1 MTRST
6 SARFESYDQDCLV
19 LILPVILH
27 QSSPVSFTHSGRADG
42 FLSLRLLPVFNYR
55 LVALTSPHPKQR
67 TIWQAAQVAEVLKRL
82 LRGSDE
88 SALLAYQIAFDL
100 VESEHQHFVM
110 EVNKNLPQKKKA
122 ETECAAEEKT
132 EVAQAGEMA
141 AASPVGGE
149 EQALATP
156 VVATSGMELDGEG
169 EGPEEN
175 EEFSGRMEKLRQVL
189 VDGFGIDL
197 SLNFLYKM
205 NKTDLLLMKNIKG
218 ALETRNSVL
227 HNVTVVAHGY
237 MQAGTTVS
245 FGRRSSI
252 LSTH

>member
-1 MTRST
+1 M
-6 SARFESYDQDCLV
+6 
-19 LILPVILH
+19 
-27 QSSPVSFTHSGRADG
+27 
-42 FLSLRLLPVFNYR
+42 
-55 LVALTSPHPKQR
+55 
-67 TIWQAAQVAEVLKRL
+67 AEVLKEL

-110 EVNKNLPQKKKA
+110 EVNKNLPQKKTPEA
-122 ETECAAEEKT
+122 EPADAAEEKKDGA
-132 EVAQAGEMA
+132 EAGAEA
-141 AASPVGGE
+141 AAPAEGE
-149 EQALATP
+149 DSAPPAPPAAT
-156 VVATSGMELDGEG
+156 GMEMDD
-169 EGPEEN
+169 EGPEES

-205 NKTDLLLMKNIKG
+205 NQTDLLLMKNIKG

-245 FGRRSSI
+245 S
-252 LSTH
+252 

>member
-1 MTRST
+1 M
-6 SARFESYDQDCLV
+6 
-19 LILPVILH
+19 
-27 QSSPVSFTHSGRADG
+27 
-42 FLSLRLLPVFNYR
+42 
-55 LVALTSPHPKQR
+55 
-67 TIWQAAQVAEVLKRL
+67 LKDL

-110 EVNKNLPQKKKA
+110 EVNKHMPQQKT
-122 ETECAAEEKT
+122 TEAVPAGSAEEKKEGT
-132 EVAQAGEMA
+132 EGGAEAAAAAPAEGEVAA
-141 AASPVGGE
+141 AAAP
-149 EQALATP
+149 AA
-156 VVATSGMELDGEG
+156 SGMEVDNEVH
-169 EGPEEN
+169 EPEES
-175 EEFSGRMEKLRQVL
+175 EEFLGRMDKLRQVL

-245 FGRRSSI
+245 CFWMQDV
-252 LSTH
+252 

>member
-1 MTRST
+1 M
-6 SARFESYDQDCLV
+6 
-19 LILPVILH
+19 
-27 QSSPVSFTHSGRADG
+27 
-42 FLSLRLLPVFNYR
+42 
-55 LVALTSPHPKQR
+55 
-67 TIWQAAQVAEVLKRL
+67 AEVLKGL

-110 EVNKNLPQKKKA
+110 EVNKHLPQKKASAA
-122 ETECAAEEKT
+122 ETKDAAGDPVPGTEE
-132 EVAQAGEMA
+132 
-141 AASPVGGE
+141 GGE
-149 EQALATP
+149 AL
-156 VVATSGMELDGEG
+156 VATGMEVDGEG
-169 EGPEEN
+169 GGSPES
-175 EEFSGRMEKLRQVL
+175 EEFLGRMEKLRQVL

-205 NKTDLLLMKNIKG
+205 NKTDLLLMRNIKG

-245 FGRRSSI
+245 FCNSVS
-252 LSTH
+252 

>member
-1 MTRST
+1 M
-6 SARFESYDQDCLV
+6 
-19 LILPVILH
+19 
-27 QSSPVSFTHSGRADG
+27 
-42 FLSLRLLPVFNYR
+42 
-55 LVALTSPHPKQR
+55 QR
-67 TIWQAAQVAEVLKRL
+67 TIHDPDVGGKASQSLQVLTTRIRIQLFHSETVHYSDHRPPTRPNTRTYWQAAQVAEVLKDL

-110 EVNKNLPQKKKA
+110 EVNKHMPQKKA
-122 ETECAAEEKT
+122 TEAVPAAESGEEKREGT
-132 EVAQAGEMA
+132 EGDAEAAAAAPAEGEVAAA
-141 AASPVGGE
+141 AAS
-149 EQALATP
+149 
-156 VVATSGMELDGEG
+156 GMEVDSEVH
-169 EGPEEN
+169 EPEES
-175 EEFSGRMEKLRQVL
+175 EEFLGRMDKLRQVL

-245 FGRRSSI
+245 VSGCRMCDLHPRRRCSRS
-252 LSTH
+252 

>member
-1 MTRST
+1 M
-6 SARFESYDQDCLV
+6 
-19 LILPVILH
+19 
-27 QSSPVSFTHSGRADG
+27 
-42 FLSLRLLPVFNYR
+42 
-55 LVALTSPHPKQR
+55 
-67 TIWQAAQVAEVLKRL
+67 AEVLKGL

-110 EVNKNLPQKKKA
+110 EVNKHMPQKRSPEA
-122 ETECAAEEKT
+122 EAAEGAEEKKDGEEAST
-132 EVAQAGEMA
+132 EA
-141 AASPVGGE
+141 AASTPDGGGD
-149 EQALATP
+149 ASPAVP
-156 VVATSGMELDGEG
+156 APAASSMELDGEG
-169 EGPEEN
+169 GGAEES
-175 EEFSGRMEKLRQVL
+175 EEFLGRMDKLRQVL

-245 FGRRSSI
+245 VGHTDGSGV
-252 LSTH
+252 H